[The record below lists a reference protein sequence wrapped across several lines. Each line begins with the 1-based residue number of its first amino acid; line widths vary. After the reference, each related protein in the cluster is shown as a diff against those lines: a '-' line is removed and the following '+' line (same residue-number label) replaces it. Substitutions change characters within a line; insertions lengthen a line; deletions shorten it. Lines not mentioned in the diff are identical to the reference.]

1 MKNHRIPDLSER
13 LAAKQPLVLFDG
25 ECTLCSRSV
34 RFLLRHNH
42 SGNLNFTSLHSESG
56 SEIVKLAGKDFE
68 KAETVLLLQDNML
81 YSYSSAALKI
91 AAHLDS
97 PWQILGIFNVVPAII
112 RDTIYRLIAKNRY
125 MWFGREPL
133 CMTDE
138 QEYHKR
144 FLS

>member
-1 MKNHRIPDLSER
+1 MKTQRIPDLSER

-42 SGNLNFTSLHSESG
+42 SGNLNFTSLQSKTG
-56 SEIVKLAGKDFE
+56 SEIAMLAGKGFE
-68 KAETVLLLQDNML
+68 KAETLMLLQDNML

-97 PWQILGIFNVVPAII
+97 PWQILGIFSVVPTII
-112 RDTIYRLIAKNRY
+112 RDTLYQFIANNRY
-125 MWFGREPL
+125 AWFGKKPF

-138 QEYHKR
+138 KGYQKR